1 MNNIVDFSTF
11 CQRCEGTGWLIE
23 RRQTGYGAKN
33 YSNQHTTCHDCRGA
47 GRKTVLVSPEIPF
60 TAYMDRTSAI
70 IQGKENARQIL
81 RDGSKVHC
89 DEDIL
94 LAIEFLLQHGDLYD
108 IEDAR
113 KAKDALCD
121 DDTPGRFRGSV
132 SALVTAAAVLVLVWL
147 CLVIVMSIGAAQ

>member
-23 RRQTGYGAKN
+23 RRQTGYGTN
-33 YSNQHTTCHDCRGA
+33 DYSNQHATCRDCRGN
-47 GRKTVLVSPEIPF
+47 GHKTVLVSPEIPF

-108 IEDAR
+108 TEDAW
-113 KAKDALCD
+113 KAKAALCP
-121 DDTPGRFRGSV
+121 DDTPGRIRGSV
-132 SALVTAAAVLVLVWL
+132 SALVAAAAVLVLVWL
-147 CLVIVMSIGAAQ
+147 CLVVAMSIG